1 MLSLMLYTNQGST
14 AAAGIKTHSLSLTE
28 RLTAALEKRSQSKNA
43 THSGLL
49 DYSDDIFLSSSS
61 SESSSDSDSD
71 NESED
76 SDASLR
82 SKDKKDTDV
91 NKFLEGIDE
100 KTRSMFEVPLRL
112 SH

>member
-1 MLSLMLYTNQGST
+1 MLYTNQGST
-14 AAAGIKTHSLSLTE
+14 ATAGIKTHSLSLTE

-49 DYSDDIFLSSSS
+49 DYSDDNIFLSSSS

-100 KTRSMFEVPLRL
+100 KTRSMFEVPLQL
-112 SH
+112 SN